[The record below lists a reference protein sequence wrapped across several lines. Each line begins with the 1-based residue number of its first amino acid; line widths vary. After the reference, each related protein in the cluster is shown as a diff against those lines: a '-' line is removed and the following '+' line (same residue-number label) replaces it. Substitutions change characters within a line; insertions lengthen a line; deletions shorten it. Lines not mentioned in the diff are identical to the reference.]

1 VLVVGSVPPPLGGHR
16 DSLLAE
22 VIELRK
28 AGHEVEIVSPDGL
41 SAAHRHL
48 ASNGIPGAVEIGLA
62 ARKADAVVV
71 QLEPGLPVRR
81 TAGRAERAL
90 ALVALAIAL
99 RGASDVRIRLDH
111 LDDLPGGP
119 GGRAALELWKS
130 ATRIDA
136 GDEAAR
142 GLLVAVLGSEGDRVV
157 LAPRVA
163 SPWGRQ
169 VAADRRNNAPASE
182 WGYGADVTADT
193 VMTVVRRRAA
203 AERASISA
211 RADEARAAAG
221 RPGGSQHVP
230 LWEWLPWPG
239 AGAPDLD
246 AGGDG
251 GTGTSRGAQSA
262 TRRVLVPVLAAA
274 ERRPLTR
281 PLAVL
286 ARAAWGRWKASALS
300 A

>member
-1 VLVVGSVPPPLGGHR
+1 VL
-16 DSLLAE
+16 
-22 VIELRK
+22 ELRG
-28 AGHEVEIVSPDGL
+28 AGHDVEIVSPDGL

-48 ASNGIPGAVEIGLA
+48 ASKGFAGTVEIGLA

-90 ALVALAIAL
+90 SLVALAIAL
-99 RGASDVRIRLDH
+99 RGARDVRLRLDH

-130 ATRIDA
+130 ATRIDV

-142 GLLVAVLGSEGDRVV
+142 ALLAAVLGTGGSRVV
-157 LAPRVA
+157 LARRGT
-163 SPWGRQ
+163 SSWGRQ
-169 VAADRRNNAPASE
+169 HAADHHHTAPASD
-182 WGYGADVTADT
+182 WGDGADVTADA
-193 VMTVVRRRAA
+193 VMAVVRRRAA
-203 AERASISA
+203 AERASISE
-211 RADEARAAAG
+211 RADQAQAAAG
-221 RPGGSQHVP
+221 RHGGSQHVP

-246 AGGDG
+246 AASGGSS
-251 GTGTSRGAQSA
+251 GTARGARSA
-262 TRRVLVPVLAAA
+262 ARRVLVPVLAAA

-281 PLAVL
+281 PLAVI
-286 ARAAWGRWKASALS
+286 ARAAWGKWKRSAVS
-300 A
+300 V